1 KHINGGIMR
10 LGSSQKAIF
19 NKSIDIIKKA
29 RRVKVG
35 SNEIRTYINGH
46 KVTIRFYVLP
56 NGVVKNVNMFRGHSG
71 RAVGNLI

>member
-1 KHINGGIMR
+1 MR
-10 LGSSQKAIF
+10 LGSSKKAIF

-35 SNEIRTYINGH
+35 SNEIRTYINGQ

-71 RAVGNLI
+71 RAIGNLIHM